1 MAESPKLK
9 ARPLSPHLQIYRWPL
24 GMAMSI
30 LHRMT
35 GAALAVG
42 IVMVVWMLAAAAAG
56 PAAWDVFQAV
66 VKSPLGMLAL
76 FGWTLALFYHMC
88 NGVRHLVWDT
98 ARLFDL
104 KHAKLA
110 GLAVLVAAA
119 ALTALLWFGV
129 AG

>member
-56 PAAWDVFQAV
+56 PAAWDVFQSV

-76 FGWTLALFYHMC
+76 FGWTIALFYHMC

>member
-1 MAESPKLK
+1 MAEAPKIK

-42 IVMVVWMLAAAAAG
+42 IVMVVWMLAAAASG
-56 PAAWDVFQAV
+56 PAAWDMFRMV
-66 VKSPLGMLAL
+66 VKTPLGMLAL